1 MRYRTRQPLSIWRNM
16 AHMSQTDLANALRE
30 RGFGTTQSTISMWET
45 GRTCPNAKAIA
56 ELEKILKIKWS
67 DDIIMP

>member
-1 MRYRTRQPLSIWRNM
+1 MRYRTKQPLSIWRKM
-16 AHMSQTDLANALRE
+16 AHLSQMELAEELRD
-30 RGFGTTQSTISMWET
+30 RGLKTTQTMVSFWET
-45 GRTCPNAKAIA
+45 GKAYPNAKAIA